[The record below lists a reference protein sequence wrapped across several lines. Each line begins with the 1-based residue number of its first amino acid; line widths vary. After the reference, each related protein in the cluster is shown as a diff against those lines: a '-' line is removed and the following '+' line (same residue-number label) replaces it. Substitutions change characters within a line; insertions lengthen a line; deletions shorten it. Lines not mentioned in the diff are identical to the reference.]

1 MTLGSEL
8 LRVRTSDGAVLD
20 VHLTHDVDTPPD
32 APVVIVCHGFVQ
44 NALAFEVPHAA
55 TPSGTRSL
63 LAHLRSLGFH
73 VATIELRGRKSGA
86 HESPT
91 AHGFYDYTDVDV
103 PAVIHALKARG
114 HKRIGWVGHSMGG
127 LIATALPPAARD
139 LVDAV
144 VTLGSPLFAGR
155 PQLHVLKGRSTSA
168 LMRGARRVHARG
180 LPFRGRLWS
189 TGLHRARAVLDVPW
203 VPAPIRLW
211 APGSLADDALAFTLR
226 QSFADDSFAVLADL
240 LELVVTDGAR
250 AGRVDVN
257 ARLAQFAGPALVIAG
272 DVDDLAPPV
281 GARPLFERLG
291 SAHKEYLEARAGHI
305 DLVVGAQAPTQVWP
319 AIAAFLRRHLN

>member
-1 MTLGSEL
+1 MTRSEK
-8 LRVRTSDGAVLD
+8 LRVRTPDGAVLD
-20 VHLTHDVDTPPD
+20 VHITHDEGTPPD

-44 NALAFEVPHAA
+44 NALAFEVPHAPA
-55 TPSGTRSL
+55 PMGTRSL
-63 LAHLRSLGFH
+63 LAHIRSLGFH
-73 VATIELRGRKSGA
+73 VATLELRGRKSGA

-91 AHGFYDYTDVDV
+91 AHGLHDYTDVDV
-103 PAVIHALKARG
+103 PAVILALKARG
-114 HKRIGWVGHSMGG
+114 HTRVGWVGHSMGG
-127 LIATALPPAARD
+127 IIGTALPPAARD

-144 VTLGSPLFAGR
+144 VTIGSPLFPGQ
-155 PQLHVLKGRSTSA
+155 PHLHVWKGRSTSA
-168 LMRGARRVHARG
+168 LVRGARRMHARG
-180 LPFRGRLWS
+180 IPFRGRAWS
-189 TGLHRARAVLDVPW
+189 TGLHRMRGVLDVPW
-203 VPAPIRLW
+203 VPAPVRLW

-240 LELVVTDGAR
+240 LELVVTKGDS

-257 ARLAQFAGPALVIAG
+257 ERLARFDRPALVIAG

-305 DLVVGAQAPTQVWP
+305 DLVVGSQAPSQVWP
-319 AIAAFLRRHLN
+319 AIAAFLRRHLT